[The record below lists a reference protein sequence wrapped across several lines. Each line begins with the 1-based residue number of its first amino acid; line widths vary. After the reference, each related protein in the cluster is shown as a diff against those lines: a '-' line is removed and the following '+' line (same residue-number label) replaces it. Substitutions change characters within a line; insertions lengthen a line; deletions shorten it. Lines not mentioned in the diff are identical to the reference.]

1 MKVANACLLAASALL
16 VASLSVR
23 AHAPQVSDPR
33 PSQILVE
40 ARHASSGADYLGSA
54 ACARC
59 HQEAFDEWQR
69 SLHVRMTRP
78 IANATVVG
86 DFSGAVRLADRSRR
100 VDFGRSNGQ
109 PFMRVTVGG
118 GSPETFAVEYTLG
131 AKRYQGYLSTLSDG
145 RIYVLPAFWH
155 IETRRWIDWKE
166 ITPVPDEAHD
176 LRQVWNTNCFNC
188 HATNLAQGFDPATR
202 RYASTW
208 TEMGI
213 GCEAC
218 HGPGRP
224 HVTLME
230 TWERDP
236 ATKPS
241 YDNRSSN
248 RELSAMLKTLSTRSA
263 PPRQTYDTCAYCHG
277 NKQNVF
283 VGFRAG
289 DRYEDYALPFLISAP
304 IPTSDRQGE
313 FWPDGRPSRF
323 NRPQALTLS
332 GCFKAD
338 AIACTNCHAAHGS
351 RHPFSL
357 KIDITQGR
365 NGDLLCTQCH
375 AGAGGVGG
383 AGRAGRAGGAAGL
396 TGALWSDEAI
406 EAHTFHRPDSAG
418 SRCVACHMSDVN
430 WRLLTRRRD
439 HTFQP
444 PVPEV
449 TTAFGVPNACTTCHE
464 ARAPEWA
471 ARQMDE
477 WWRDADRRKAQT
489 GLAATMYRAGSG
501 DPSSL
506 PDLARLAVDR
516 SNGMLVR
523 ASAVEFMGQLALGK
537 PGGSSDGMSQT
548 SFEAAA
554 TPAGQRRSPV
564 GLSHAQVNALIGA
577 ASDPEPTVRARA
589 VTALLASG
597 QRDRIIT
604 PIVARLVDT
613 ARVVR
618 VRAAEALLALGI
630 AALPGQA
637 GGALARAQ
645 DEYATAL
652 GDFPDVAAN
661 HAALGWLESERN
673 RADQATAA
681 LDRAIRLDPRAARPW
696 VVKGVIAARGGRLA
710 DAVDLWQKARS
721 LEPDYPNIERL
732 IAEARKRAR

>member
-1 MKVANACLLAASALL
+1 
-16 VASLSVR
+16 
-23 AHAPQVSDPR
+23 
-33 PSQILVE
+33 
-40 ARHASSGADYLGSA
+40 
-54 ACARC
+54 
-59 HQEAFDEWQR
+59 
-69 SLHVRMTRP
+69 
-78 IANATVVG
+78 
-86 DFSGAVRLADRSRR
+86 
-100 VDFGRSNGQ
+100 
-109 PFMRVTVGG
+109 
-118 GSPETFAVEYTLG
+118 
-131 AKRYQGYLSTLSDG
+131 
-145 RIYVLPAFWH
+145 
-155 IETRRWIDWKE
+155 
-166 ITPVPDEAHD
+166 
-176 LRQVWNTNCFNC
+176 
-188 HATNLAQGFDPATR
+188 
-202 RYASTW
+202 
-208 TEMGI
+208 
-213 GCEAC
+213 
-218 HGPGRP
+218 
-224 HVTLME
+224 
-230 TWERDP
+230 
-236 ATKPS
+236 
-241 YDNRSSN
+241 
-248 RELSAMLKTLSTRSA
+248 
-263 PPRQTYDTCAYCHG
+263 
-277 NKQNVF
+277 
-283 VGFRAG
+283 
-289 DRYEDYALPFLISAP
+289 
-304 IPTSDRQGE
+304 
-313 FWPDGRPSRF
+313 
-323 NRPQALTLS
+323 
-332 GCFKAD
+332 
-338 AIACTNCHAAHGS
+338 
-351 RHPFSL
+351 
-357 KIDITQGR
+357 
-365 NGDLLCTQCH
+365 
-375 AGAGGVGG
+375 
-383 AGRAGRAGGAAGL
+383 
-396 TGALWSDEAI
+396 LWSDEAI